1 MIDKLQDTRSVNRNE
16 LYFCMLATS
25 RHSTFKDT
33 VTKVSKKKQEILRDK
48 YDEGLYTENY
58 YTCGKKIKKT

>member
-1 MIDKLQDTRSVNRNE
+1 MNCISVCQQQVDIQLLKIPLQK
-16 LYFCMLATS
+16 YP
-25 RHSTFKDT
+25 
-33 VTKVSKKKQEILRDK
+33 KKQEILRDK